1 MNHTTKIFGA
11 VVALTMVAT
20 SGAWAAD
27 CGMKPAAPAAA
38 ADGSK
43 LTGKEMEKLV
53 TDFDD
58 YQTKFVAF
66 SDCIN
71 KEFNDSTAA
80 FKAVMSA
87 YQDKNKKK

>member
-1 MNHTTKIFGA
+1 MNRTTKIFGA
-11 VVALTMVAT
+11 VVALTMVGT
-20 SGAWAAD
+20 GGAWAAD
-27 CGMKPAAPAAA
+27 CGMKPAAPATV

-53 TDFDD
+53 TEFDD

-71 KEFNDSTAA
+71 KEFNEQTNS
-80 FKAVMSA
+80 FKTVMSA